1 MQEKIKLYY
10 AKLANMGDL
19 LNVLI
24 IRRCFGY
31 EVERHSFLTG
41 EMCAIGSCLAQ
52 YTLHGS
58 ALMRLRQRINGFAK
72 PRVSVWGTGF
82 INYTDR
88 EGKFFKRDMD
98 FRAVRGEL
106 TRKSVEK
113 MMGRSLAIPT
123 GDAGILAS
131 ELLDETPEKC
141 YDVGIVPHIC
151 DLQDPA
157 VQELADSYEN
167 SLIINVKDDPLA
179 VVRQIAQCRTV
190 LSSSLHGLIVADSFC
205 IPNLH
210 LVFSDRLLGD
220 GYKFDD
226 YYSAY
231 PVPHTL
237 CDMRERPAPTLEE
250 VGASY
255 AITPEMVAEKKRLMR
270 ESFPFPR
277 RYGGEDGDGR

>member
-1 MQEKIKLYY
+1 MPEKIKLYY

-31 EVERHSFLTG
+31 QVERHSFLTG

-58 ALMRLRQRINGFAK
+58 PLMRLRQRINGLMR

-82 INYTDR
+82 INYTDC
-88 EGKFFKRDMD
+88 EGKFFKRNMD

-106 TRKSVEK
+106 TRKNVERMTGK
-113 MMGRSLAIPT
+113 KLDIPT

-131 ELLDETPEKC
+131 ELLDETPEKR
-141 YDVGIVPHIC
+141 YDIGIVPHIC

-157 VQELADSYEN
+157 VGALAAQYEN
-167 SLIINVKDDPLA
+167 ALVINVKDDPLA
-179 VVRQIAQCRTV
+179 VVEQIAQCRTV
-190 LSSSLHGLIVADSFC
+190 LSSSLHGLIVADSFG
-205 IPNLH
+205 IPNRH
-210 LVFSDRLLGD
+210 LVFSDRPLGD

-231 PVPHTL
+231 PVAHVL
-237 CDMRERPAPTLEE
+237 CDIRQEKAPSPEE
-250 VGASY
+250 IRAGY
-255 AITPEMVAEKKRLMR
+255 AITREMVEEKKRLMR
-270 ESFPFPR
+270 ESFPRP
-277 RYGGEDGDGR
+277 GREESNVR